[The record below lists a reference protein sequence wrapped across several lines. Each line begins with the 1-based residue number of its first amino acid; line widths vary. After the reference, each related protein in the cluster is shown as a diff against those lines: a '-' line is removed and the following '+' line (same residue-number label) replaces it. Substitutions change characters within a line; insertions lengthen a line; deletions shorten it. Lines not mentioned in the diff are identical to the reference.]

1 MAIIDNKNQV
11 VDKNA
16 VVTAAAE
23 AKKNASIA
31 TASAY
36 EATEA
41 ARSAADLVSKATD
54 LTEQVE
60 QAYETAMGVTAQI
73 PEDGVTTSTSRWIG
87 VSVPAAVLPQGDIS
101 AIDMPMLIRCGNPN
115 GQYLAAYAY
124 DPSTKTETYIRSSV
138 RAVYWNANSTATW
151 EFYPALHLN
160 PGATLRLFLNSSAT
174 SPSSKPTAD
183 AKETQSAISETS
195 YTVGG
200 EEQARIMFSNGSWY
214 SPRLVEMT
222 IHTASIVTEAQK
234 AAVYAQTAAEEAQS
248 SADEAYSSYSGAKEI
263 YDSVNPVLPTLADY
277 GFIQEAATD
286 IPASYSTVGFID
298 DRVRAILNTRYPFYS
313 SLQGQYPE
321 ANLPEYM
328 VATHALATFSG
339 DTATPYDYVSY
350 SHLTVNAYATAEV
363 WVDVYS
369 GSTQI
374 NWPPTAVD
382 MESSVPSEMAENT
395 RYCIVFRNDGRQ
407 LLMNLA
413 YAYSFA

>member
-16 VVTAAAE
+16 IVTAAAE
-23 AKKNASIA
+23 AKKNAVIA
-31 TASAY
+31 TAAAY

-41 ARSAADLVSKATD
+41 ARSTADLVSKAAG

-60 QAYETAMGVTAQI
+60 QAFETAMGVTAQI
-73 PEDGVTTSTSRWIG
+73 PEDGVTTSTTKWIG

-101 AIDMPMLIRCGNPN
+101 SIDMPMLIKCGNPN

-124 DPSTKTETYIRSSV
+124 DPSTKKETYIRSSTK
-138 RAVYWNANSTATW
+138 AVFWNANATASW
-151 EFYPALHLN
+151 EFYPALHLS
-160 PGATLRLFLNSSAT
+160 PGVSLRLFLNSTST
-174 SPSSKPTAD
+174 SPSSRPTSD

-195 YTVGG
+195 YPAGG
-200 EEQARIMFSNGSWY
+200 EEQARIMFSNGAWY

-222 IHTASIVTEAQK
+222 IHTASIVAEAQT
-234 AAVYAQTAAEEAQS
+234 AAVYAQTAAEEAAD
-248 SADEAYSSYSGAKEI
+248 SAAEALNYYTGTKAI
-263 YDSVNPVLPTLADY
+263 YESVNPVLPTLADY

-286 IPASYSTVGFID
+286 IPDSYSAVGFID

-339 DTATPYDYVSY
+339 DTVVPYDYVSY
-350 SHLTVNAYATAEV
+350 SHLTVTAYATAEL

-369 GSTQI
+369 GDTQI

-413 YAYSFA
+413 YAYSFS